1 MKGLKG
7 YLNRREE
14 GIVLLLAKPAPT
26 CTPATF
32 HQLRVEIKK
41 LRALFELINDC
52 APAFKRKKNFK
63 PFRVL
68 FRQAGKV
75 REIQVEEGL
84 LKKYFTGNTLQV
96 YRNSLKQLRI
106 KERNQYFLLLTDELT
121 AHLEKNFHTLKT
133 FLSKVNKKRLNA
145 YLTRQREEIRKKLS
159 AKNLPQSE
167 LHELRKRL
175 KTYAYNSRLSPDE
188 KQTGTFLTKTRL
200 AALLGQ
206 WHDDRLMLLNL
217 QKAIRSP
224 YTNQAEVRRLKKV
237 KARILIHSRALLKQ
251 VRTAM
256 YKEALG

>member
-14 GIVLLLAKPAPT
+14 AILLLLAKPAPV

-41 LRALFELINDC
+41 LRALFELINHC
-52 APAFKRKKNFK
+52 APSFKQSKNFK

-96 YRNSLKQLRI
+96 YRNSLKQLRL
-106 KERNQYFLLLTDELT
+106 KERHQYFSLRTEELI
-121 AHLEKNFHTLKT
+121 AQLRKNFHVLRA
-133 FLSKVNKKRLNA
+133 FLPKVTK
-145 YLTRQREEIRKKLS
+145 KKLNVYLEKQRKEIIVKLRS
-159 AKNLPQSE
+159 KKLPQAE

-175 KTYAYNSRLSPDE
+175 KTFTYNSRLSSAG
-188 KQTGTFLTKTRL
+188 KQTETFFTKIRLT
-200 AALLGQ
+200 ALLGQ
-206 WHDDRLMLLNL
+206 WHDDQLMLLNF
-217 QKAIRSP
+217 QKAIRSH
-224 YTNQAEVRRLKKV
+224 YTNQAEVKRLKKV
-237 KARILIHSRALLKQ
+237 KARILAHSRALLKQ
-251 VRTAM
+251 VRTAIQ
-256 YKEALG
+256 KEVLG